1 MVTALVN
8 ALRSGRLRCIRL
20 SAVCIVLI
28 IVFMLIGCMP
38 EIIGIIGG
46 SSGTAGRLRS
56 MYDAESYSLKI
67 IQLIMPV
74 RSHGITYL
82 ENIIQPYSGTF
93 GA

>member
-1 MVTALVN
+1 M
-8 ALRSGRLRCIRL
+8 
-20 SAVCIVLI
+20 LI

-38 EIIGIIGG
+38 EIISIIDG
-46 SSGTAGRLRS
+46 SSGTARRLRS
-56 MYDAESYSLKI
+56 MYDAESYLLKI